1 VTDGLT
7 DCNCGVLLTSIMSV
21 LPVSPQTHEH
31 DGHMRV
37 VTFFEGDDTSFTA
50 TYLVVDTQAK
60 KCAILDP
67 SYNFNQSTGV
77 ITTSSAD
84 K

>member
-1 VTDGLT
+1 
-7 DCNCGVLLTSIMSV
+7 
-21 LPVSPQTHEH
+21 
-31 DGHMRV
+31 MRV